1 MVVQDVLIG
10 LLVLLLG
17 AAFCF
22 AGYRFFRILIAIWG
36 FFAGFNLGATA
47 MVALFAGGFLGTVSG
62 WVLGLVVGLVF
73 AALAYF
79 FYYFAI
85 VLLGASVGYSLGSG
99 FMEAI
104 GLNNPSFL
112 SVVAGVIVAVALV
125 MLVLVLNL
133 PKLLIMLF
141 TALGGAGTIIAGIL
155 LMLGQI
161 HVAGLQYGI
170 IEAAIKASWVW
181 SIVWLVLAVAGF
193 AAQWRTAR
201 EYTLGW
207 SQSMAS
213 RSS

>member
-36 FFAGFNLGATA
+36 FFAGFNLGATT

-181 SIVWLVLAVAGF
+181 SIVWLVLAIAGF

>member
-181 SIVWLVLAVAGF
+181 SIVWLVLAIAGF